1 MFEKKD
7 PGKFTVRFNPEDP
20 QQRAVIDLLNKQGR
34 YKAQFLTSAIL
45 HYVHCS
51 KTPDTR
57 SVPVMDGGEIERIV
71 RNILAEQQKAEPSQE
86 IEKKTME
93 ETIPPLRTD
102 TDSRLG
108 DADRAAIF
116 QTLNAFQK
124 K

>member
-20 QQRAVIDLLNKQGR
+20 QQRMVIDLLNKQGR

-51 KTPDTR
+51 ETPDIR
-57 SVPVMDGGEIERIV
+57 SVPVMDGREIERIV
-71 RNILAEQQKAEPSQE
+71 RNILAEQQRSEPPQE
-86 IEKKTME
+86 TVKEDTE
-93 ETIPPLRTD
+93 ETTPPLKTGA
-102 TDSRLG
+102 DSQLG

-116 QTLNAFQK
+116 QTLNAFQQK
-124 K
+124 